1 MTKTVHT
8 SQQKFGNLGFHAYA
22 FKISRVNA
30 DYVSFKVWFLGA
42 ASRIK
47 TVAVEDIPQLL
58 EQIDTAFAE
67 NSFVVN
73 FPDLSFSLSEKLLCS
88 IRDQFKKF
96 GASRTGITG
105 ATPQTAVF
113 SSEKNLRSSPS
124 NFCSIRGDSAAQALG
139 SSANAQLTKGAT
151 RTVRGAKQIS
161 EAAAQ
166 AVCPQNPRTS
176 STRGERTLP
185 ARQFN
190 NHPKN
195 GRRSF
200 NVGSKSPAAAAVPI
214 SSGVRDSRR
223 ESRAV
228 SCLREASISRC
239 GGVKKTR
246 RPDTEKSPKPSGVAA
261 LGNQIRTKHGRTS
274 VVVAT
279 RNVS

>member
-166 AVCPQNPRTS
+166 KASAS
-176 STRGERTLP
+176 S

-190 NHPKN
+190 NHPKS

-200 NVGSKSPAAAAVPI
+200 NAGSKSPAAAAVPI

-228 SCLREASISRC
+228 SCLREAPISRC
-239 GGVKKTR
+239 GGVKKAR
-246 RPDTEKSPKPSGVAA
+246 RPDTEKCPKPSGVAA